1 MNRIA
6 YILNIKRKRGVY
18 MQERDLKILSF
29 LTMCRICTRKQVQ
42 ELLFPD
48 VHENIPLRRLK
59 KLSDEGYINRKMFN
73 VEGTKNMYVYYLDKQ
88 PKKKL
93 ITHDLYITDFL
104 VKLIKNKYEILD
116 FKKSPQIGNIIPDAY
131 LKIRK
136 NKRIKRILLEVQIS
150 PNDCLSKYKEIKE
163 IIIENTDWPVMPT
176 LYVIN
181 NQGLNKRMKDIKVIY
196 DSIKIEKV
204 GDIID

>member
-1 MNRIA
+1 
-6 YILNIKRKRGVY
+6 

-104 VKLIKNKYEILD
+104 VKLIKNKYEIVD
-116 FKKSPQIGNIIPDAY
+116 FKKSRQIGNIIPDA
-131 LKIRK
+131 
-136 NKRIKRILLEVQIS
+136 
-150 PNDCLSKYKEIKE
+150 
-163 IIIENTDWPVMPT
+163 
-176 LYVIN
+176 
-181 NQGLNKRMKDIKVIY
+181 
-196 DSIKIEKV
+196 
-204 GDIID
+204 

>member
-1 MNRIA
+1 
-6 YILNIKRKRGVY
+6 

-73 VEGTKNMYVYYLDKQ
+73 VEGTKNMYVYFLDKQ

-104 VKLIKNKYEILD
+104 VKLIKNGYEILD

>member
-1 MNRIA
+1 
-6 YILNIKRKRGVY
+6 

-48 VHENIPLRRLK
+48 IHENIPLRRLK

>member
-1 MNRIA
+1 
-6 YILNIKRKRGVY
+6 

-116 FKKSPQIGNIIPDAY
+116 FKKSPQIDNIIPDAY

>member
-1 MNRIA
+1 
-6 YILNIKRKRGVY
+6 

-104 VKLIKNKYEILD
+104 VKLIKNEYEILD

-163 IIIENTDWPVMPT
+163 IIIENTDWPVMPI

>member
-1 MNRIA
+1 
-6 YILNIKRKRGVY
+6 

-116 FKKSPQIGNIIPDAY
+116 FKKSPQIGYIIPDAY

-181 NQGLNKRMKDIKVIY
+181 NQGFIKRMKDIKVIY

>member
-1 MNRIA
+1 
-6 YILNIKRKRGVY
+6 

-29 LTMCRICTRKQVQ
+29 LTICRICTRKQVQ

-59 KLSDEGYINRKMFN
+59 KLTDEGYINRKMFN

-104 VKLIKNKYEILD
+104 VKLIKNNYKIVE
-116 FKKSPQIGNIIPDAY
+116 FKKSQPIGNIIPDAY
-131 LKIRK
+131 VKIK
-136 NKRIKRILLEVQIS
+136 KENKVKRILLEVQIS
-150 PNDCLSKYKEIKE
+150 PNDCLKKYKEIKN
-163 IIIENTDWPVMPT
+163 IILENTDWPVMPI
-176 LYVIN
+176 LYVVN
-181 NQGLNKRMKDIKVIY
+181 NQNLDKNLKNIKVIY
-196 DSIKIEKV
+196 DNCKIEKA
-204 GDIID
+204 GDIFD

>member
-1 MNRIA
+1 
-6 YILNIKRKRGVY
+6 

-48 VHENIPLRRLK
+48 VHENIPLWRLK

>member
-1 MNRIA
+1 
-6 YILNIKRKRGVY
+6 
-18 MQERDLKILSF
+18 MQERDLKVLEF

-42 ELLFPD
+42 ELLFPN

-59 KLSDEGYINRKMFN
+59 KLSDEGYINREMLN
-73 VEGTKNMYVYYLDKQ
+73 IEGTKNMYVYFLDKR

-104 VKLIKNKYEILD
+104 VKIIKNNYEILE

-131 LKIRK
+131 IKIK
-136 NKRIKRILLEVQIS
+136 KDNKIKRILLEVQIS
-150 PNDCLSKYKEIKE
+150 PNDCLTKYKEIKD

-181 NQGLNKRMKDIKVIY
+181 NQGLNKKLKNIKVIY
-196 DSIKIEKV
+196 DNCKIEKV
-204 GDIID
+204 GDLYD

>member
-1 MNRIA
+1 
-6 YILNIKRKRGVY
+6 

-59 KLSDEGYINRKMFN
+59 KLTDEGYINRKMFN

-104 VKLIKNKYEILD
+104 VKLIKNNYKIVE
-116 FKKSPQIGNIIPDAY
+116 FKKSQPIGNIIPDAY
-131 LKIRK
+131 VKIK
-136 NKRIKRILLEVQIS
+136 KENKVKRILLEVQIS
-150 PNDCLSKYKEIKE
+150 PNDCLKKYKEIKN
-163 IIIENTDWPVMPT
+163 IILENTDWPVMPI
-176 LYVIN
+176 LYVVN
-181 NQGLNKRMKDIKVIY
+181 NQCLDKKLKDIKVIY
-196 DSIKIEKV
+196 DNCKIEKV
-204 GDIID
+204 GDIFD

>member
-1 MNRIA
+1 
-6 YILNIKRKRGVY
+6 
-18 MQERDLKILSF
+18 MQERDLKILEF
-29 LTMCRICTRKQVQ
+29 MTVCRVCTRRQVQ

-59 KLSDEGYINRKMFN
+59 KLTDEGYINRKMFN

-104 VKLIKNKYEILD
+104 VKLIKNEYEILD

-150 PNDCLSKYKEIKE
+150 PNDCLSKYKEIKD

-181 NQGLNKRMKDIKVIY
+181 NQNLNKRMKDIKVIY

>member
-1 MNRIA
+1 
-6 YILNIKRKRGVY
+6 

-73 VEGTKNMYVYYLDKQ
+73 VEGTKNMYVYFLDKQ

-104 VKLIKNKYEILD
+104 VKLINNGCEILE
-116 FKKSPQIGNIIPDAY
+116 FKKSPKIGNIIPDAY
-131 LKIRK
+131 IKIK
-136 NKRIKRILLEVQIS
+136 KENKVKRILLEVRIS
-150 PNDCLSKYKEIKE
+150 PNDCLTKYKEIKD
-163 IIIENTDWPVMPT
+163 IIIENTKWPVMPT
-176 LYVIN
+176 LYIIN
-181 NQGLNKRMKDIKVIY
+181 NQGLNKKLKNIKVIY
-196 DSIKIEKV
+196 DNCKIEKV
-204 GDIID
+204 GDLYD